1 MNFPVAAE
9 PTSTALFPLTAAI
22 LLPPGDQAR
31 ALTLPGKP
39 KRKSLSSPVPILQ
52 ESTVSL
58 PSAAAR
64 CMLSED
70 HARAS
75 TLWPFV
81 AKRAGTLSRERILF
95 SAGKTASLGTM
106 TRFPVFASQTCTE
119 LSSVPAE
126 AMDCPCGDQATAV
139 TDPVWP
145 RYV

>member
-9 PTSTALFPLTAAI
+9 RTSTALFPLTAAT
-22 LLPPGDQAR
+22 LLPLGDQAR
-31 ALTLPGKP
+31 ALTFPGKLKP
-39 KRKSLSSPVPILQ
+39 KRLSSPVSILQ
-52 ESTVSL
+52 VSTVSL

-70 HARAS
+70 HARVS

-106 TRFPVFASQTCTE
+106 TRFPVFASQTYTE
-119 LSSVPAE
+119 LSRVPAE
-126 AMDCPCGDQATAV
+126 AMDCPWADQATAV
-139 TDPVWP
+139 TDPAWP

>member
-1 MNFPVAAE
+1 MSFPVAAE
-9 PTSTALFPLTAAI
+9 RTWIVVFPLTAAI
-22 LLPPGDQAR
+22 LLTPGDQAR

-39 KRKSLSSPVPILQ
+39 KRKSRSSPVPILQ

-81 AKRAGTLSRERILF
+81 AKRAGTLSRERSLF
-95 SAGKTASLGTM
+95 SAGYMARSGTM
-106 TRFPVFASQTCTE
+106 TRIPVFASQTCTE
-119 LSSVPAE
+119 LLHVPAE
-126 AMDCPCGDQATAV
+126 ATYCPWGDQAPPV
-139 TDPVWP
+139 TDPPWP
-145 RYV
+145 GYV